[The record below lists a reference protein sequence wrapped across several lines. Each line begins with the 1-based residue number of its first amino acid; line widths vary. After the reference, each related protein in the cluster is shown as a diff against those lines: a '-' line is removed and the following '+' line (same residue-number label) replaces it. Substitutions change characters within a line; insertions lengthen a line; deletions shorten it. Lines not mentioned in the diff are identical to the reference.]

1 MAKQAMRKW
10 RRWQQL
16 LLEELLKP
24 IEHGSD
30 AGANRRI
37 AFLGRDRALSKR
49 LLDHVVAA
57 APE

>member
-1 MAKQAMRKW
+1 MEASQP
-10 RRWQQL
+10 L

-57 APE
+57 TPE